1 MELSKTDDILLMGN
15 DETKSA
21 ADLEGMAKRI
31 RQHPF
36 FADFPEQFI
45 PTLAANAMPV
55 EFDKG
60 QIIFDVGDLAN
71 RFYLIEKGK
80 IRLEAEGPD
89 GQNVVLQVL
98 EPGQVL
104 GWSWLFPPHYWRF
117 SAEAVEPVQAVFLY
131 GTRLR
136 ETAEADPAFGYQLM
150 KRAAHIVIERLQDVR
165 QRLIDRR

>member
-1 MELSKTDDILLMGN
+1 VALQHAFD
-15 DETKSA
+15 A
-21 ADLEGMAKRI
+21 AYDA
-31 RQHPF
+31 
-36 FADFPEQFI
+36 
-45 PTLAANAMPV
+45 
-55 EFDKG
+55 
-60 QIIFDVGDLAN
+60 
-71 RFYLIEKGK
+71 
-80 IRLEAEGPD
+80 D

>member
-1 MELSKTDDILLMGN
+1 MPWSMKDDTNAMENEAHAGVIDQ
-15 DETKSA
+15 
-21 ADLEGMAKRI
+21 EGMKKRI
-31 RQHPF
+31 RAHPF
-36 FADFPEQFI
+36 FADFPEKFM
-45 PTLAANAMPV
+45 PVLASCAMPV
-55 EFDKG
+55 EFEKG
-60 QIIFDVGDLAN
+60 QLIFDVGDLAN

-89 GQNVVLQVL
+89 GETVVLQTL

-136 ETAEADPAFGYQLM
+136 EIAEADPSFGYPLL
-150 KRAAHIVIERLQDVR
+150 KRAAQVVIERLQDAR
-165 QRLIDRR
+165 QRLIAKR